1 MPNFMG
7 KDGFV
12 WWQGVVEDRHD
23 PLYLGRCRIRIL
35 GWHTD
40 NKSDMPSESLPWAYP
55 VQPIY
60 SAAQTGV
67 GISPTGP
74 VEGTWVVGFFRD
86 GEEAQEP
93 VFFGTL
99 GGIPEAPSEANK
111 GFNDP
116 RLDFDEVH
124 PLKKPAK
131 TKELKYSP
139 SSELNQIP
147 YSPKKITHYKGS
159 TKLPSATANTE
170 PEHMRII
177 STKTGVVGPKESSMK
192 VVLEEW
198 ETRSTYPRSDALN
211 QPTTPRLARGVFGQ
225 FPLDISEGIIG
236 QKKQWRDAL
245 TPSGFST
252 AQVKTRASSLDPSK
266 DINYVDKWF
275 EPDPETIYAAR
286 YPYNHVHQSE
296 SGHIIEIDDTPGAER
311 LHRYHRTGT
320 FEEIDSL
327 GKRITKVVNED
338 FHIGLSNDYKAVI
351 GNQYE
356 NISGKLDVVSKRGYF
371 HDCASGVFSMNTG
384 GGIKMST
391 LGDFIASGE
400 SVTIDAGKGNI
411 TLRAHSITQIVDTAE
426 NTNEVKGNSTQK
438 VGGRMS
444 FRTGSL
450 ALASRGSSGITA
462 GGDINFTATGSM
474 QTSIAN
480 IGLPPASTAYGC
492 SAVIGDISFSTALL
506 GLGNFNVDVGPLGAM
521 SSISATNTGT
531 IELKSLLGLG
541 GAISISATG
550 VEISYLGGLSKISVG
565 PAGVEIS
572 GLTCTLGSSS
582 SVTTTVE
589 GTITSVKGTGI
600 TSVEGALVKLN

>member
-12 WWQGVVEDRHD
+12 WWQGVVEDRND
-23 PLYLGRCRIRIL
+23 PLYLGRCRVRIL

-40 NKSDMPSESLPWAYP
+40 NKTDMPTISLPWAYP
-55 VQPIY
+55 VQPIN

-99 GGIPEAPSEANK
+99 GGIPEAPSEVNK

-116 RLDFDEVH
+116 RLDFGDTH
-124 PLKKPAK
+124 PLLPKQK
-131 TKELKYSP
+131 KELKYDP

-147 YSPKKITHYKGS
+147 FSPKKITHYKGS
-159 TKLPSATANTE
+159 TTLPSATANTE

-177 STKTGVVGPKESSMK
+177 SNKTGVPGPKTSSMK

-198 ETRSTYPRSDALN
+198 DKRSTYPRTHLLN
-211 QPTTPRLARGVFGQ
+211 QPTTPAVARGTFGQ
-225 FPLDISEGIIG
+225 YPIDLGEGILA

-252 AQVKTRASSLDPSK
+252 AEVKTRTASTGS

-275 EPDPETIYAAR
+275 EPDPETIYKAR
-286 YPYNHVHQSE
+286 YPYNHVQQSE
-296 SGHIIEIDDTPGAER
+296 SGHIIEIDDTPGSER

-327 GKRITKVVNED
+327 GKRITKIVNED
-338 FHIGLSNDYKAVI
+338 FHIGLNNDYTAI
-351 GNQYE
+351 MGNRYE
-356 NISGKLDVVSKRGYF
+356 NITGKLDVVSKRGYY
-371 HDCASGVFSMNTG
+371 HDVPNGIYSVNTG

-391 LGDFIASGE
+391 LGDFVASGE

-411 TLRAHSITQIVDTAE
+411 TLRAHSIRQIVDTAE

-444 FRTGSL
+444 YRTGSL

-462 GGDINFTATGSM
+462 GGDINLTATGAV

-480 IGLPPASTAYGC
+480 IGLPPSPTAYGC

-521 SSISATNTGT
+521 SSISATNTGS
-531 IELKSLLGLG
+531 IELKSFLGLG

-565 PAGVEIS
+565 PSGVEIT

-589 GTITSVKGTGI
+589 GVITNVKGTGI